1 MTPELFNM
9 IGALLLLLVGVALI
23 TFGTHR
29 AKDKQYPE
37 DADGAMMI
45 VGLILTILGSCL
57 LLACGPKSVI
67 HSLGVVGEV
76 LGRNKCPKGYPSV
89 GH

>member
-45 VGLILTILGSCL
+45 VGLILTILGL
-57 LLACGPKSVI
+57 MFVI
-67 HSLGVVGEV
+67 GLWPEIGHSLFGG
-76 LGRNKCPKGYPSV
+76 GR
-89 GH
+89 